1 MTHEWNTVS
10 IPKYELTS
18 MEEEIERL
26 KKEVIDKTEEV
37 ETAYHKPGTGAIWC
51 KNREIGQLMTELK
64 KIEDKI
70 DGLYRPEGIVS
81 RHIRLEDE
89 LKSKTS
95 EVTKLTELTKELMVQ
110 KEQALISYQNL
121 SAEEIESLQ
130 AQYKSKLARKENEI
144 ERLRAE
150 HKSELALKEQEIEE
164 LQRNKDDD
172 GDFADRLRISQDNG
186 EKQSRFH
193 QKLWEK
199 KCEIAAYSDALSKAN
214 NLLHDTG
221 TKLQTTEAKLH
232 NTTKAKEALLVE
244 KQAAD
249 KEVRYY
255 KAKKRDIKAEN
266 KKLGEEKESFLQD
279 LQQVQHQVEE
289 LTSQVNQLT
298 ETNFQLTREKW
309 ELADRLTDLTQ
320 DFEQYRTAST
330 NEKEALEEELQT
342 AKDKVEAFKK
352 KGKGWFF

>member
-1 MTHEWNTVS
+1 MTHEWNMVS
-10 IPKYELTS
+10 VPKYELTS

-51 KNREIGQLMTELK
+51 KNQEIGQLMTELK

-95 EVTKLTELTKELMVQ
+95 EVTKLTELTKELKVQ
-110 KEQALISYQNL
+110 KEQALVSYQN
-121 SAEEIESLQ
+121 
-130 AQYKSKLARKENEI
+130 NEI
-144 ERLRAE
+144 ERLRAA
-150 HKSELALKEQEIEE
+150 HKSELALKEQEIEDLLRDKE
-164 LQRNKDDD
+164 GRE
-172 GDFADRLRISQDNG
+172 DFADQLRISQENR

-193 QKLWEK
+193 LELWDK

-214 NLLHDTG
+214 NLLHETG

-232 NTTKAKEALLVE
+232 NTAKAKEALLVE

-266 KKLGEEKESFLQD
+266 KKLGEEKENALQD

-289 LTSQVNQLT
+289 LTSQVNELSDTDYQLT
-298 ETNFQLTREKW
+298 LEKW

-330 NEKEALEEELQT
+330 NEKQVLKEELQT
-342 AKDKVEAFKK
+342 AKDEVEALKK